1 MAKITEKDVVFTVE
15 MEQVFQKDPRRV
27 IIWIFLQDED
37 SSFDNKRKKKEKNQ
51 QKMRTSWVTGQLFKT
66 KIFWDILAPYVST
79 CMQC

>member
-37 SSFDNKRKKKEKNQ
+37 SSFDNKRKKPTKNEN
-51 QKMRTSWVTGQLFKT
+51 
-66 KIFWDILAPYVST
+66 
-79 CMQC
+79 